1 VFCVLEPFL
10 CGVKKMTIVKVQD
23 IVDAARQTI
32 VDEDCPTL
40 DNLFYVDDEEEMFE
54 FCESFAF
61 SDLMEYL
68 GV

>member
-1 VFCVLEPFL
+1 
-10 CGVKKMTIVKVQD
+10 MTVVKVQD

-32 VDEDCPTL
+32 VDEDYQTEL
-40 DNLFYVDDEEEMFE
+40 DNLFYVDDDTEMFE

-61 SDLMEYL
+61 SDLMDYL